1 MSLRFKTIIGV
12 ATIEA
17 VLLILLVTMTLNY
30 LRSTN
35 YEGMVKRASTTA
47 TLFATTSKDA
57 VLSYDLATLDAF
69 VQEVLKNPD
78 LVYAR
83 VLGPDG
89 NVFAE
94 AGETDVLER
103 LYVEDK
109 HVEDVVDGVFDTH
122 ALIHEG
128 GEVYGQVQL
137 GLDISR
143 LNATIREAE
152 RWSAALATIEMLLV
166 AMFSFLLGAYLT
178 GQLKGL
184 RHAAKQIA
192 DGELNVSVPVR
203 GRDEIAE
210 VANAFNHM
218 AENLKD
224 ASKKRD
230 HFEEQLTK
238 LNRSL
243 EERVRQRTSDLL
255 QRNQELADANQE
267 IKETQ
272 AKLLQSE
279 KMASVGMLA
288 AGVAHEINNP
298 LGYVLSNIRTLEG
311 YIGTYEQLLTQ
322 YEALL
327 SDTDAQSRERKKQA
341 IERFVQEQDIPY
353 IREDLTELVKDSVE
367 GAERV
372 REIVQGLKD
381 FSHVDQSPEFK
392 PYDLNE
398 CIRAS
403 LKMAQNQLKYH
414 CKILTDFAELPQTYC
429 EPGQINQ
436 VILNLLVN
444 AGQAIDG
451 QGAIKVTSRF
461 DGSNI
466 EIRVT
471 DTGKGIEQKDIEK
484 LFDPFYT
491 TKPVGEGTGL
501 GLAVSYGIVKD
512 HKGEILVQSKPGK
525 GTCFTLIFPLLEALP
540 AN

>member
-1 MSLRFKTIIGV
+1 MSLRFKTILGV
-12 ATIEA
+12 AAIEA

-30 LRSTN
+30 LRTTN

-69 VQEVLKNPD
+69 VQEVMKNPD
-78 LVYAR
+78 LIYAR
-83 VLGPDG
+83 VLGPEGD
-89 NVFAE
+89 VFAL
-94 AGETDVLER
+94 AGQEDVLARPYIEDES
-103 LYVEDK
+103 VEA
-109 HVEDVVDGVFDTH
+109 VSDGVFDTH
-122 ALIHEG
+122 ADIKEG
-128 GEVYGQVQL
+128 GEVYGEVQM

-152 RWSAALATIEMLLV
+152 RWSAAIAAIEMLLV
-166 AMFSFLLGAYLT
+166 AMFSFLLGTYLT

-184 RHAAKQIA
+184 RQAAKEIA
-192 DGELNVSVPVR
+192 DGKLEVSVPVK
-203 GRDEIAE
+203 GRDEIAD

-218 AENLKD
+218 AVNLQD
-224 ASKKRD
+224 ASRKRD
-230 HFEEQLTK
+230 HFEEQLTA

-243 EERVRQRTSDLL
+243 EERVRQRTADLL
-255 QRNQELADANQE
+255 QRNQELAAANQE

-298 LGYVLSNIRTLEG
+298 LGFVLSNIRTLEE
-311 YIGTYEQLLTQ
+311 YTRTYEQLLAH
-322 YEALL
+322 YEELMADDGTTR
-327 SDTDAQSRERKKQA
+327 STKKAEIQ
-341 IERFVQEQDIPY
+341 RFIDENDIGY
-353 IREDLTELVKDSVE
+353 VREDLAELIKDSVE

-372 REIVQGLKD
+372 REIVQNLKD

-392 PYDLNE
+392 PHDLNE
-398 CIRAS
+398 CIHSS
-403 LKMAQNQLKYH
+403 LKMAQTQLKYH
-414 CKILTDFAELPQTYC
+414 CKVITDLGDLPNTYC
-429 EPGQINQ
+429 DPGQLNQ

-444 AGQAIDG
+444 AGQAIEG
-451 QGAIKVTSRF
+451 KGAIKVTSRF

-471 DTGKGIEQKDIEK
+471 DTGKGIEQSDIEK

-512 HKGEILVQSKPGK
+512 HQGEILVQSKPGK
-525 GTCFTLIFPLLEALP
+525 GTCFTLVFPLLETLP
-540 AN
+540 VD